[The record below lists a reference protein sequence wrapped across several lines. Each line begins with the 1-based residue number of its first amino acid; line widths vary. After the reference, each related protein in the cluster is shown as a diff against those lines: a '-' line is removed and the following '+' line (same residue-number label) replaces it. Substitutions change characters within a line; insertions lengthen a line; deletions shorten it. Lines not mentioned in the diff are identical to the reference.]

1 MKKADSFGIK
11 SPGTKNIS
19 RSASGNAGGE
29 RGNYLNSESQL
40 SITSLNAVPSGST
53 DMGSTEGLVP
63 SFAPHN
69 VQN

>member
-11 SPGTKNIS
+11 SPVSKNIS
-19 RSASGNAGGE
+19 RSASGNGGGE
-29 RGNYLNSESQL
+29 RNNFNESQL
-40 SITSLNAVPSGST
+40 SMTSLNAVPSGST

>member
-11 SPGTKNIS
+11 SPVSKNIS
-19 RSASGNAGGE
+19 RSASGNAGE
-29 RGNYLNSESQL
+29 KRGNLNNESQF
-40 SITSLNAVPSGST
+40 SMTSLNAVPSGST